1 MLEGLNHLNP
11 FGNSETITKKHV
23 ISVRQATNSVTC
35 SCFAVHFT
43 QIGSFTKN
51 RKISFIRNIGRKM
64 ASKISIQHP
73 PGITLGAIADQA
85 ERAVAMME
93 QIRKVMLAP
102 SARKVSPVYNLS
114 QVTALCGTEKGS
126 LSHRM
131 TRGDLPSGRL
141 NEAGSRREF
150 SLAETRACIREYRKD
165 QLRPQG
171 AEAITIS
178 IGNFKGGVSKTTTAV
193 TLAQGLSLLGHKVL
207 VIDTDPQGSL
217 TTLFGI
223 LPDTEVEEKDTI
235 LPVILGVETSIRTA
249 IQSTYWDGIDLV
261 AAAPILFGAEFALP
275 ARQTKEEGFEFWR
288 VLDLGIDD
296 IRGEYD
302 VIIIDTP
309 PALSYTTINAFIAS
323 NGIIIPLPPNA
334 LDFASASQF
343 WSLFSDLTTS
353 LLTDRGLTKEFDFI
367 HVLLARVDSADGASN
382 IVRQWI
388 GQTYAEKVLPVEI
401 PKTTVTGV
409 AAAEFGTVYDVS
421 KYDGSAKTFKRARE
435 AYDNFV
441 RHIEGSIQSAWAKQ
455 VAVLDE
461 GRGVERFNTPKKRS
475 KEKSK

>member
-1 MLEGLNHLNP
+1 MESLYSRIGEKDV
-11 FGNSETITKKHV
+11 KK
-23 ISVRQATNSVTC
+23 
-35 SCFAVHFT
+35 
-43 QIGSFTKN
+43 IGIK
-51 RKISFIRNIGRKM
+51 
-64 ASKISIQHP
+64 HP
-73 PGITLGAIADQA
+73 PSITLVDIADQA

-102 SARKVSPVYNLS
+102 SARKVAPVFNLS
-114 QVTALCGTEKGS
+114 QLALMCGTEKGS
-126 LSHRM
+126 MGHRM
-131 TRGDLPSGRL
+131 TKGDLPTGVL
-141 NEAGSRREF
+141 NETGSRREF
-150 SLAETRACIREYRKD
+150 TLAESRAWVREFRKD
-165 QLRPQG
+165 HLRPEG

-207 VIDTDPQGSL
+207 VIDTDPQGSM

-223 LPDTEVEEKDTI
+223 LPDTEVEEQDTI
-235 LPVILGVETSIRTA
+235 LPLALGTETSIRYA
-249 IQSTYWDGIDLV
+249 IRPTYWDGIDLV

-275 ARQTKEEGFEFWR
+275 ARQTKENGFEFWR

-296 IRGEYD
+296 VRNEYD

-334 LDFASASQF
+334 LDFASATQF

-353 LLTDRGLTKEFDFI
+353 LLTERGLTKEFDFI
-367 HVLLARVDSADGASN
+367 HVLLARVDATDGASN

-409 AAAEFGTVYDVS
+409 SAAEFGTVYDVA
-421 KYDGSAKTFKRARE
+421 KYDGSAKTFKRAKD

-441 RHIEGSIQSAWAKQ
+441 RHIEGSIESAWAKQ
-455 VAVLDE
+455 LD
-461 GRGVERFNTPKKRS
+461 RNAAADGVERFNTLPRQS
-475 KEKSK
+475 KEARK